1 MSGDGVS
8 MAEKVYNELI
18 ERGIEYDTLYTF
30 ADFDDMV
37 GEKLKSSQRSYIKHA
52 VNHDY
57 MLTFD
62 DRLLVPVRRVGY
74 RIAPQCVQA
83 NRMKWRARRA
93 ERQVGWGIKETTC
106 METDLLTV
114 NQLISRD
121 KSLDWGNMTLAAM
134 QRSQQILNPSSITKK
149 DVQDIVKET
158 LKTVSSGVFDG
169 KFKFK

>member
-8 MAEKVYNELI
+8 MAEKVYNELK
-18 ERGIEYDTLYTF
+18 ERGIEYNALYTF

-37 GEKLKSSQRSYIKHA
+37 GEKLTSSQRSYIKHA

-57 MLTFD
+57 MLTHD
-62 DRLLVPVRRVGY
+62 DRMLVPVMRVGY
-74 RIAPQCVQA
+74 RIAPQCVQY
-83 NRMKWRARRA
+83 NKMKWRGRRA
-93 ERQVGWGIKETTC
+93 ERQVSWGIKETAC

-114 NQLISRD
+114 NQLVSRD

-134 QRSQQILNPSSITKK
+134 QRSQQILNPSITKK

-158 LKTVSSGVFDG
+158 LKNVSGGFDG